1 MKLEKIIAVVL
12 VVLMLASSLSFST
25 SAFSILSLFIGD
37 GYRNILEQ
45 KIDIDLSFNDGIG
58 LWKNGY
64 AIDYKYY
71 SPVKDNDTTK
81 YPLVIWLQ
89 GQGDNEEPGDQ
100 LSGSDIEAWATE
112 ELQQRFT
119 GTRGAFIFAPRA
131 PKSFGW
137 DKSLIKSLK
146 TTIDDFIVKNIDNI
160 DVTRIYL
167 GGYSLGGW
175 MSFNVAAEYPEM
187 FAAIFVAC
195 PALGLAKDIPEKIA
209 DIPVWLTSG
218 KNDFAVNYNT
228 VIKPTWKKIM
238 AKTNVADQC
247 RFSTLSKTSDHFG
260 RVPSFGH
267 SSWEAVTNDM
277 FSAYDGKYPRMS
289 TVDGNGNTIK
299 LTYPNGMISWLSDKT
314 SNYSGPTDSEVCYY
328 TVVGSFTN
336 AIGHIKGF
344 FANIFSFK

>member
-1 MKLEKIIAVVL
+1 MKLKRIIAMML
-12 VVLMLASSLSFST
+12 VILMLLPTLAVSI
-25 SAFSILSLFIGD
+25 SAFSIVSLFIGD

-45 KIDIDLSFNDGIG
+45 TMDIDFSFNDGIG

-89 GQGDNEEPGDQ
+89 GQGNNENPGDQ
-100 LSGSDIEAWATE
+100 LDGSDIESWATE
-112 ELQQRFT
+112 ELQKRFT
-119 GTRGAFIFAPRA
+119 GTNGAFIFAPRA

-137 DKSLIKSLK
+137 DKTLIKPVK
-146 TTIDDFIVKNIDNI
+146 AAIDDFIVKNIDNI

-175 MSFNVAAEYPEM
+175 MSLNVAGAYPEM

-195 PALGLAKDIPEKIA
+195 PALGLAKDIPESIA

-228 VIKPTWKKIM
+228 VIKPTWKKIIS
-238 AKTNVADQC
+238 KTNVADQC
-247 RFSTLSKTSDHFG
+247 RFSTLSKTTDPFG

-267 SSWEAVTNDM
+267 SSWDAVTNDM

-289 TVDGNGNTIK
+289 TVDGNGNTVK
-299 LTYPNGMISWLSDKT
+299 LTYPNGMISWLSEKRSDYK
-314 SNYSGPTDSEVCYY
+314 GPSDSEVYYY
-328 TVVGSFTN
+328 TILGSFFGT
-336 AIGHIKGF
+336 IYYIKNLFVG
-344 FANIFSFK
+344 IFN

>member
-1 MKLEKIIAVVL
+1 MKLKKFIATLL
-12 VVLMLASSLSFST
+12 VVLMLVSSLSLSI
-25 SAFSILSLFIGD
+25 SAFSIISLFLGD
-37 GYRNILEQ
+37 GYRSILEQ
-45 KIDIDLSFNDGIG
+45 MVDADLMFNDGIG
-58 LWKNGY
+58 LRRNGY

-71 SPVKDNDTTK
+71 SPVKNNDTTK

-89 GQGDNEEPGDQ
+89 GQGNNKEPGDQ
-100 LSGSDIEAWATE
+100 LSGSDIEAWTTA

-119 GTRGAFIFAPRA
+119 GTNGAFIFVPRA

-137 DKSLIKSLK
+137 DKSLIKPLK
-146 TTIDDFIVKNIDNI
+146 TAIDGFIVKYRDNI

-195 PALGLAKDIPEKIA
+195 PALGLAKDIPGKIA

-218 KNDFAVNYNT
+218 KNDFAVNYNN
-228 VIKPTWKKIM
+228 VIKPTWNKIM
-238 AKTNVADQC
+238 AETNVAGQC
-247 RFSTLSKTSDHFG
+247 RFSTLRKTSDPLG

-267 SSWEAVTNDM
+267 SSWDAVTYDM
-277 FSAYDGKYPRMS
+277 FSAMDGKYPRMS
-289 TVDGNGNTIK
+289 TVDGNGNTVK

-314 SNYSGPTDSEVCYY
+314 SNYSGLSDSEVYCF
-328 TVVGSFTN
+328 TVIGSLTD
-336 AIGHIKGF
+336 AIRSVKEF
-344 FANIFSFK
+344 FAGIFD